1 MRTAG
6 SCSVGSFSEPPRAV
20 AIYPKEKAM
29 PKMLSEAAVERFND
43 DGYLCP
49 VAVFSP
55 EEMAPYRTRLAE
67 FEAREGGKL
76 AGGVRNKPHLFLRW
90 LYDMCCHPKLL
101 DAVEDLIG
109 PDILLFHAQWFI
121 KEPDTKDFVS
131 FHQDS
136 AYWALSEAQGLSA
149 WVAFEHS
156 GPENGCMQVI
166 PGTHKVALE
175 HEDKIA
181 KDNML
186 WRGQTV
192 KQEIDP
198 ANAVNFVLD
207 PGQMSIHHARIIHGS
222 GPNSSNGRRIGYSIR
237 YIPAHIARV
246 GARES
251 ALLVRGEDR
260 WGNFDHEPA
269 PRMDYDPDGV
279 RFHAEMN
286 RRYMENYMAA
296 QPEILLTG
304 TR

>member
-1 MRTAG
+1 
-6 SCSVGSFSEPPRAV
+6 
-20 AIYPKEKAM
+20 M
-29 PKMLSEAAVERFND
+29 PKMLSEANVKQFND
-43 DGYLCP
+43 AGYI
-49 VAVFSP
+49 SP
-55 EEMAPYRTRLAE
+55 ITIFTPDEMVSYRTRLGE
-67 FEAREGGKL
+67 FETREGGKL

-90 LYDMCCHPKLL
+90 LYDMVRHPKLL

-121 KEPDTKDFVS
+121 KEPNTKDFVS

-136 AYWALSEAQGLSA
+136 AYWALNEAQGLSA
-149 WVAFEHS
+149 WVAFEYS

-166 PGTHKVALE
+166 PGTHTVALE
-175 HEDKIA
+175 HEDKLA

-192 KQEIDP
+192 KHEIDP
-198 ANAVNFVLD
+198 AKAVDFVLQ
-207 PGQMSIHHARIIHGS
+207 PGQMSMHHARIIHGS
-222 GPNSSNGRRIGYSIR
+222 GPNGSGSRRIGYSIR
-237 YIPAHIARV
+237 YIPSHISRL

-251 ALLVRGEDR
+251 AMLVRGKDR
-260 WGNFDHEPA
+260 GNFDLEPA

-286 RRYMENYMAA
+286 RRYMDNYMAA

>member
-1 MRTAG
+1 
-6 SCSVGSFSEPPRAV
+6 
-20 AIYPKEKAM
+20 M
-29 PKMLSEAAVERFND
+29 PKSLSEANVKQFND
-43 DGYLCP
+43 EGYLCP
-49 VAVFSP
+49 ITVFGAD
-55 EEMAPYRTRLAE
+55 EMAPYRTRLAE
-67 FEAREGGKL
+67 FETREGGKL

-90 LYDMCCHPKLL
+90 LYDLCCHPKLL

-121 KEPDTKDFVS
+121 KEPNTKDFVS

-156 GPENGCMQVI
+156 GPEKGCMQVI
-166 PGTHKVALE
+166 PGTHKIALE

-192 KQEIDP
+192 KHEIDP

-222 GPNSSNGRRIGYSIR
+222 GPNSSNERRIGYSIR

-246 GARES
+246 GERES
-251 ALLVRGEDR
+251 ALLVRGKDR

-286 RRYMENYMAA
+286 RRYMDNYMAA